1 MILKLLLVIGVIAV
15 VYFMFIKKKPIQNPT
30 APKKNKKSEKSE
42 KLEAN
47 DMIECP
53 TCGIY
58 SELSE
63 CILSNGK
70 YYCSSECAAKAL

>member
-15 VYFMFIKKKPIQNPT
+15 VYFMFIKKKPIQNKT
-30 APKKNKKSEKSE
+30 EPKKNNKKE

-58 SELSE
+58 SEISE
-63 CILSNGK
+63 CVLSNGK
-70 YYCSSECAAKAL
+70 YYCSSECATKAL

>member
-15 VYFMFIKKKPIQNPT
+15 VYFMFIKKT
-30 APKKNKKSEKSE
+30 EPKKNKKSD

-58 SELSE
+58 SELGE
-63 CILSNGK
+63 CVLSNGK
-70 YYCSSECAAKAL
+70 YYCSSECATKAL

>member
-1 MILKLLLVIGVIAV
+1 MILKLLLVIGVIAA
-15 VYFMFIKKKPIQNPT
+15 VYFIFFKKKPLKNETT
-30 APKKNKKSEKSE
+30 AKKDEKKE

-47 DMIECP
+47 DMTECP

-58 SELSE
+58 SELGDSV
-63 CILSNGK
+63 LSNGK

>member
-1 MILKLLLVIGVIAV
+1 MILKLLVVIGVIAV
-15 VYFMFIKKKPIQNPT
+15 VYFMFIKKKPIQNKT
-30 APKKNKKSEKSE
+30 EPKKKKKSE

-58 SELSE
+58 SELGE
-63 CILSNGK
+63 CVLSNGK
-70 YYCSSECAAKAL
+70 YYCSSECATKAL

>member
-1 MILKLLLVIGVIAV
+1 MILKLLVVIGVIAV
-15 VYFMFIKKKPIQNPT
+15 VYFMFIKKKPIQNKT
-30 APKKNKKSEKSE
+30 EPKKNNKKEKKE

-58 SELSE
+58 SELGE
-63 CILSNGK
+63 CVLSNGK
-70 YYCSSECAAKAL
+70 YYCSSECASKAL

>member
-1 MILKLLLVIGVIAV
+1 MILKLLLVIAVIGV
-15 VYFMFIKKKPIQNPT
+15 VYFMFIKKKPIQNK
-30 APKKNKKSEKSE
+30 AKPKKDKKKE

-58 SELSE
+58 SELGE
-63 CILSNGK
+63 CVLSNGK
-70 YYCSSECAAKAL
+70 YYCSSECASKAL

>member
-15 VYFMFIKKKPIQNPT
+15 VYFMFIKKKPIQNKT
-30 APKKNKKSEKSE
+30 STKKNKKSE

-47 DMIECP
+47 DMVECP

-58 SELSE
+58 SELGES
-63 CILSNGK
+63 ILSNGK
-70 YYCSSECAAKAL
+70 YYCSSECASKAL

>member
-1 MILKLLLVIGVIAV
+1 MILKLLLVIAVIGI
-15 VYFMFIKKKPIQNPT
+15 VYFMFIKKKPIQNKT
-30 APKKNKKSEKSE
+30 ESKKNKNKKKE

-58 SELSE
+58 SELGE

-70 YYCSSECAAKAL
+70 YYCSSECASKAL

>member
-15 VYFMFIKKKPIQNPT
+15 VYFMFIKKKPIKNNLSS
-30 APKKNKKSEKSE
+30 KKDEKKE

-58 SELSE
+58 SELGDSV
-63 CILSNGK
+63 LSNGK
-70 YYCSSECAAKAL
+70 YYCSSECATKAL

>member
-15 VYFMFIKKKPIQNPT
+15 VYFMFIKKKPIQNKT
-30 APKKNKKSEKSE
+30 ESKKEETKE

-58 SELSE
+58 SELGDSV
-63 CILSNGK
+63 LSNGK
-70 YYCSSECAAKAL
+70 YYCSPECASKAL

>member
-15 VYFMFIKKKPIQNPT
+15 VYFMFIKKKPIQNK
-30 APKKNKKSEKSE
+30 AEPKKNKKKEKI
-42 KLEAN
+42 EAS

-58 SELSE
+58 SEISE
-63 CILSNGK
+63 CVLSNGK
-70 YYCSSECAAKAL
+70 YYCSSECATKAL

>member
-1 MILKLLLVIGVIAV
+1 MILKLLVVIGVIAV
-15 VYFMFIKKKPIQNPT
+15 VYFMFIKKKPIQNK
-30 APKKNKKSEKSE
+30 AEPKQNKKKDKKE

-63 CILSNGK
+63 CVLSN
-70 YYCSSECAAKAL
+70 

>member
-15 VYFMFIKKKPIQNPT
+15 VYFMFIKKKPIRNIKE
-30 APKKNKKSEKSE
+30 PKKNKKSD

-58 SELSE
+58 SELGE
-63 CILSNGK
+63 CVLSNGK
-70 YYCSSECAAKAL
+70 YYCSSECAEKAL